1 MTSHGS
7 QYLDKQ
13 GAVTVP
19 GLQGMVYSTLDRVAR
34 QAFLRTTI
42 QALMWRRKELALGRS
57 EREQLVQDA
66 PVYK

>member
-42 QALMWRRKELALGRS
+42 QALM
-57 EREQLVQDA
+57 
-66 PVYK
+66 